1 MSAITNGA
9 TLWTSDTGLYSIRAN
24 NYTTSAGGDYS
35 HAEGFWTAAGGDYSH
50 AEGSWTAAGGD
61 YSHAEGYLTTAGG
74 DYSHAEGYGVVAGG
88 DYSYAGGRF
97 SITTINGERAYSSG
111 RYGKVTGT
119 TQHGTV
125 DFKSYTSNNT
135 PARVDFGGTMGLN
148 FNLKPFSVYRF
159 KAYVIGSEYLDIAIA
174 KEWTIE
180 GLICNTSISGTTF
193 IGVPTVTSSWGSPT
207 LSSTNVGVVAN
218 NFSKSLDI
226 EVTGLPSTDIIWYG
240 KMDYILLS

>member
-1 MSAITNGA
+1 
-9 TLWTSDTGLYSIRAN
+9 
-24 NYTTSAGGDYS
+24 
-35 HAEGFWTAAGGDYSH
+35 
-50 AEGSWTAAGGD
+50 
-61 YSHAEGYLTTAGG
+61 
-74 DYSHAEGYGVVAGG
+74 
-88 DYSYAGGRF
+88 
-97 SITTINGERAYSSG
+97 
-111 RYGKVTGT
+111 
-119 TQHGTV
+119 
-125 DFKSYTSNNT
+125 
-135 PARVDFGGTMGLN
+135 MGLN